1 MTGRTNAVVGGGGS
15 VALEWHEL
23 MTVST
28 YAPPAITWVQGII
41 PIDPDNMPRYVI
53 VQADTIATGGNV
65 PRVPIAIIYNG
76 GTFNAE
82 IPSQDTQFSFI
93 TSVGTGIYIGTNVTV
108 TSDSITIE
116 VANSFQWKYAFI
128 Y

>member
-1 MTGRTNAVVGGGGS
+1 MIFNPVVGGGGS

-23 MTVST
+23 MTASA
-28 YAPPAITWVQGII
+28 YAPPATTWVQGII

-53 VQADTIATGGNV
+53 VQADMIATGGDV
-65 PRVPIAIIYNG
+65 TRVPIAIIYNG

-82 IPSQDTQFSFI
+82 IPSQDTPASFI
-93 TSVGTGIYIGTNVTV
+93 SSTTSGDFIRGNATV
-108 TSDSITIE
+108 MSDSIIIG
-116 VANSFQWKYAFI
+116 VANNLQWKYAFI

>member
-1 MTGRTNAVVGGGGS
+1 MILNAVVGGGGS

-28 YAPPAITWVQGII
+28 YAPPAVTWVQGII

-53 VQADTIATGGNV
+53 VQADTIAIGGDTD
-65 PRVPIAIIYNG
+65 RVPITIIYNG

-93 TSVGTGIYIGTNVTV
+93 SSVGVGAYIGTNVTV
-108 TSDSITIE
+108 TTDSIIIE
-116 VANSFQWKYAFI
+116 VANIFQWKYAFI

>member
-1 MTGRTNAVVGGGGS
+1 M
-15 VALEWHEL
+15 EWHEL

-53 VQADTIATGGNV
+53 VQADMIATGGEV
-65 PRVPIAIIYNG
+65 SRVPIVIIYNG
-76 GTFNAE
+76 GIFNAE
-82 IPSQDTQFSFI
+82 IPSQDTKFSFI
-93 TSVGTGIYIGTNVTV
+93 NSVGSGTYSGTNAMV
-108 TSDSITIE
+108 TSDSITID
-116 VANSFQWKYAFI
+116 VANDFQWKYAFI

>member
-28 YAPPAITWVQGII
+28 YAPPAVTWVQGII

-53 VQADTIATGGNV
+53 VQADTIAIGGEV
-65 PRVPIAIIYNG
+65 GTVPIAIIYNG

-93 TSVGTGIYIGTNVTV
+93 SKAGPGTYISATATV
-108 TSDSITIE
+108 TSDSIIIE
-116 VANSFQWKYAFI
+116 VANRFQWKYAFI

>member
-76 GTFNAE
+76 RTFNAE
-82 IPSQDTQFSFI
+82 IPSQDTQVSFI
-93 TSVGTGIYIGTNVTV
+93 SSVASGAYIRENATV
-108 TSDSITIE
+108 TSDSIIIE
-116 VANSFQWKYAFI
+116 VTNIFQWKYAFM

>member
-76 GTFNAE
+76 RTFNAE
-82 IPSQDTQFSFI
+82 IPSQDTKFSFI
-93 TSVGTGIYIGTNVTV
+93 NSVGSGTYSGTNAMV
-108 TSDSITIE
+108 TSDSITID
-116 VANSFQWKYAFI
+116 VANDFQWKYAFI

>member
-1 MTGRTNAVVGGGGS
+1 MILNAVVGGGGS

-28 YAPPAITWVQGII
+28 YAPPVVTLVQGII

-53 VQADTIATGGNV
+53 VQADTIVTGGEV
-65 PRVPIAIIYNG
+65 PVVPITVIYNG

-93 TSVGTGIYIGTNVTV
+93 SKVGSGTYISTNVTV
-108 TSDSITIE
+108 TSDSIIIE
-116 VANSFQWKYAFI
+116 VANRFQWKYAFI

>member
-1 MTGRTNAVVGGGGS
+1 MIHNPFVGGSGS
-15 VALEWHEL
+15 VELEWHEL

-28 YAPPAITWVQGII
+28 YAPPTVTLVQGII
-41 PIDPDNMPRYVI
+41 PIDPHNMPRYVI
-53 VQADTIATGGNV
+53 VQADMIATGGEV
-65 PRVPIAIIYNG
+65 SRVPIAIIYNG

-82 IPSQDTQFSFI
+82 IPSQDTQLSFI
-93 TSVGTGIYIGTNVTV
+93 SSVGTGTYIETNVTV

>member
-1 MTGRTNAVVGGGGS
+1 M
-15 VALEWHEL
+15 EWHEL

-28 YAPPAITWVQGII
+28 YAPPVTTWVQGII

-53 VQADTIATGGNV
+53 VQADTIATGGDV
-65 PRVPIAIIYNG
+65 SRVPIAIIYNG

-82 IPSQDTQFSFI
+82 IPSQDTPASFI
-93 TSVGTGIYIGTNVTV
+93 SSATSGDFIMVNATV
-108 TSDSITIE
+108 MSDSITIE
-116 VANSFQWKYAFI
+116 VANNFQWKYAFI